1 MTIINTI
8 ASARAYSNTL
18 WIAINWFSNEGVRK
32 YISKKS
38 VPMVTFAILSFK
50 FSYAIGCIGCYT
62 KIAISIK
69 FQIGWTHTLK
79 TTNQFAEIKIIRL
92 ILMRSCRVF
101 FWITRILLQDFQSSK
116 FIYKCSTFLLTLKR
130 DGKRKFGFILKSNS
144 QRKECDYFTWTFN

>member
-1 MTIINTI
+1 MQEPIPLLFGLRSIDSQMKVFEN
-8 ASARAYSNTL
+8 
-18 WIAINWFSNEGVRK
+18 
-32 YISKKS
+32 ISKKS
-38 VPMVTFAILSFK
+38 VPMVTFAILSFQ
-50 FSYAIGCIGCYT
+50 FSYAIGCCK

-92 ILMRSCRVF
+92 IRMRSCRVF

-116 FIYKCSTFLLTLKR
+116 FNYKCSTFLLTLKR
-130 DGKRKFGFILKSNS
+130 DGKRKFRFILKSNS